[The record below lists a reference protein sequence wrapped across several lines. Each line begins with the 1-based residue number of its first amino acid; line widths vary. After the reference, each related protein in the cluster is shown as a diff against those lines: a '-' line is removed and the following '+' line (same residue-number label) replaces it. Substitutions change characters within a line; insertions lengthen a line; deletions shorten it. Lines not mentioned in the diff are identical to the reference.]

1 MEGREMRGGTGG
13 HPARTAVPRS
23 DKPIFRISE
32 LAVGYDKKTV
42 VEDVDLEV
50 RAGDVVAL
58 IGPNGS
64 GKSTILKTI
73 TRHLAPLGGT
83 VELDGR
89 DVSVWKM
96 AELAQNL
103 AVMLTDRPQTELL
116 TCRDIVEAGRHP
128 YTGRLGVLSGDDH
141 ERVRAAMRT
150 AHVEELAERDFMR
163 VSDGQRQRVM
173 LARAIAQDPRVLV
186 LDEPTS
192 YLDIRYQIDLLRI
205 LRHLAKSR
213 DTAIIMSIH
222 ELELAQKSADKV
234 ICVKDGRVFHAGTPE
249 DVFTREAIGELY
261 DLEHGAFNERF
272 GSVEIGRPHGEPHTF
287 VIAGG
292 GTGSAT
298 FRQLV
303 REGEAFFAGVLHE
316 GDVDCEL
323 ARDLAADVVV
333 EDAFEAIGDDRIRE
347 AERLLARC
355 SRLIV
360 CPPSFGTSNTR
371 NADLIEFARQRG
383 ISVVKL

>member
-1 MEGREMRGGTGG
+1 MEGREMRGGVGG

-89 DVSVWKM
+89 DVSAWKM

-222 ELELAQKSADKV
+222 ELELAKKSADKV
-234 ICVKDGRVFHAGTPE
+234 ICVKNGRVFHAGTPE
-249 DVFTREAIGELY
+249 DVFTREVIGELY

-272 GSVEIGRPHGEPHTF
+272 GSVEIGRPHGDPRTF

-360 CPPSFGTSNTR
+360 CPPSFGTSNAR
-371 NADLIEFARQRG
+371 NANLIEFARQQG